1 VPFCDGGWWGYLA
14 CLGDDSSTF
23 VATILLRLL
32 RRYSSC
38 GVVRTFMNLGYLGPM
53 ILTSWI
59 KILLH
64 FCTSMKQIVVR

>member
-1 VPFCDGGWWGYLA
+1 
-14 CLGDDSSTF
+14 
-23 VATILLRLL
+23 LL

-64 FCTSMKQIVVR
+64 FCTSMKQIVVRVDYEK